1 MQIIQLRH
9 TDEYVFQILW
19 LFSIISLERLTYKS
33 DKMLLGMNW
42 YHILKLIL
50 LAPALLILNGLNV
63 IAVKWYSTY
72 RHRVR
77 IINLLLLCCTPMVY
91 LIVFFLYHV
100 NTCYSCYLLPFII
113 LPRLCIASHTHDLMK
128 MTSFTF
134 NRHKVS
140 QSILTHNTWFYF
152 IVLWHQIKDIA
163 IHNWNFNIL
172 IVNFFAHIGIFG
184 IWWQFLTI

>member
-19 LFSIISLERLTYKS
+19 LFSIISLEHFLNESTHETYKS

-42 YHILKLIL
+42 YHILKLIM
-50 LAPALLILNGLNV
+50 LAPSYLILNGLNV
-63 IAVKWYSTY
+63 FAVKWYSTY

-140 QSILTHNTWFYF
+140 QSILTLNTWFYF
-152 IVLWHQIKDIA
+152 YSVMTSDKGHCYSQLEFQY
-163 IHNWNFNIL
+163 IL
-172 IVNFFAHIGIFG
+172 IIFRAG
-184 IWWQFLTI
+184 L

>member
-1 MQIIQLRH
+1 M
-9 TDEYVFQILW
+9 F
-19 LFSIISLERLTYKS
+19 
-33 DKMLLGMNW
+33 
-42 YHILKLIL
+42 
-50 LAPALLILNGLNV
+50 
-63 IAVKWYSTY
+63 AVKWYSTY

-140 QSILTHNTWFYF
+140 QSILTLNTWFYF
-152 IVLWHQIKDIA
+152 FSIMTSDKGHCYSQLEFQYKF
-163 IHNWNFNIL
+163 NNFSSRFVIEK
-172 IVNFFAHIGIFG
+172 INFEYFTLVTICNK
-184 IWWQFLTI
+184 LTLLKNLESLCCA

>member
-1 MQIIQLRH
+1 MKTNSKKQINGWNSWQM
-9 TDEYVFQILW
+9 
-19 LFSIISLERLTYKS
+19 SIMAGIPATGVVSVI
-33 DKMLLGMNW
+33 
-42 YHILKLIL
+42 HILKLIM
-50 LAPALLILNGLNV
+50 LAPSYLILNGLNV
-63 IAVKWYSTY
+63 FAVKWYSTY

-163 IHNWNFNIL
+163 IHNWN
-172 IVNFFAHIGIFG
+172 
-184 IWWQFLTI
+184 